1 MTKGVFSEF
10 EVEEQ
15 HIKLAGEDTY
25 SDMNCVGSSEEELE
39 VKSIS
44 KKCRGVVAKKRTK
57 GTGNGTLTESLH
69 VPYDIYNKMYDMNQA
84 NLKKGVKA
92 YGQSSSHP
100 EFAITQKVVDEDDE
114 IKYKAYPR
122 CVLESGP
129 KRSVENGAE
138 EVPELE
144 LTIALQPDEYGNC
157 MYEALESELDED
169 LKSQWLNSFTPELVH
184 IDEA

>member
-15 HIKLAGEDTY
+15 HIKFAGEDTY

-44 KKCRGVVAKKRTK
+44 KKCRGVVVKERTK
-57 GTGNGTLTESLH
+57 GTGYGTLTESLH
-69 VPYDIYNKMYDMNQA
+69 VPYDIYNKMYDMNQD

-92 YGQSSSHP
+92 YGQECSHP
-100 EFAITQKVVDEDDE
+100 EFSLTQKVVDEDDE
-114 IKYKAYPR
+114 VMYKAYPR
-122 CVLESGP
+122 CVLKSGP
-129 KRSVENGAE
+129 KNPIENGQE

-144 LTIALQPDEYGNC
+144 LTIALMPDEYGKC
-157 MYEALESELDED
+157 QYKALESELDED
-169 LKSQWLNSFTPELVH
+169 LKSQWLNNFTPELVH
-184 IDEA
+184 IDEV